1 MAVACIACGDRRR
14 KKVLKKHGGHK
25 HYVCSKC
32 AGHKSLAKMMA
43 KNCKC

>member
-1 MAVACIACGDRRR
+1 MGVACIACGDKHR
-14 KKVLKKHGGHK
+14 KKVLKKHKGHK

-32 AGHKSLAKMMA
+32 ADHKDSA